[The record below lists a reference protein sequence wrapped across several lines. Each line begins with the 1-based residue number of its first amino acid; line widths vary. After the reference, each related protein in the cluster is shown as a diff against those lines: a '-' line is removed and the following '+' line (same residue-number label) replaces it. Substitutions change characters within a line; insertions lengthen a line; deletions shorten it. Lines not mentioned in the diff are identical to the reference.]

1 MKTALWFFMSRTI
14 GARYSYCNS
23 TSTPMEISTSEG
35 WYRAGSFSG
44 GRLSNSRDWH
54 RSCSF
59 SGEHAHSRRRWHF
72 KEGM

>member
-1 MKTALWFFMSRTI
+1 MKTPLWFFMSRTI

-23 TSTPMEISTSEG
+23 ASASGEASASVG
-35 WYRAGSFSG
+35 RYRAASLSD

-59 SGEHAHSRRRWHF
+59 SGEHAYSRRRWHF